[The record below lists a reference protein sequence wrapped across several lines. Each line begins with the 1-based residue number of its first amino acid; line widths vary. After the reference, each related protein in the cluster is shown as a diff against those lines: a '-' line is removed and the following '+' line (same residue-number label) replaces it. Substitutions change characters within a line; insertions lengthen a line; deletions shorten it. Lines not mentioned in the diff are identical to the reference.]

1 MADTTMDTADLPHD
15 NLQAQ
20 AIALIFIFPVA
31 ATVALALRV
40 YSRSLTRTFASD
52 DLVILSAGVSLRSR

>member
-1 MADTTMDTADLPHD
+1 MADTTTNTANLPHD

-31 ATVALALRV
+31 ATIALALRL
-40 YSRSLTRTFASD
+40 YSRH
-52 DLVILSAGVSLRSR
+52 